1 MIRRPPRSTLFPY
14 TTLFRSYLRARAL
27 PWPGVVRRRAIPLP
41 GAPARGRERG
51 HHRVRSHGL
60 GRARDAR
67 LSGALAGHQDQA
79 GHAPDWG
86 VDAAAPA
93 LHAAHL
99 RALPTAGGAARPGWR
114 GAVPARGRSAVRGR
128 GGAAAREARPA
139 GAAEPGQG
147 RDRRSARGGRAPRP
161 RAHAAD
167 APPGRVR
174 AFQETAGRPRHRRA
188 GRGARARAAAQPDL
202 RRTLLKRQEPRM
214 SGARSLALAAVALVT
229 VGGCR
234 GGPSGPKVTL
244 RYHPAGGGGYHN
256 ARG

>member
-14 TTLFRSYLRARAL
+14 TTLFRSREENAARYLRARAL

-41 GAPARGRERG
+41 GAPARGGERE

-67 LSGALAGHQDQA
+67 LPGALAGHQDQA
-79 GHAPDWG
+79 GHASDWG
-86 VDAAAPA
+86 ADGAAPA

-139 GAAEPGQG
+139 GGAGPGQ
-147 RDRRSARGGRAPRP
+147 RRGGPSARGGRAARPPAPPAHRPPRP
-161 RAHAAD
+161 A
-167 APPGRVR
+167 
-174 AFQETAGRPRHRRA
+174 
-188 GRGARARAAAQPDL
+188 
-202 RRTLLKRQEPRM
+202 
-214 SGARSLALAAVALVT
+214 LAL
-229 VGGCR
+229 
-234 GGPSGPKVTL
+234 
-244 RYHPAGGGGYHN
+244 PAT
-256 ARG
+256 A